1 MQLVGVGYKAA
12 VEENTIN
19 LRVGHSHPIILSIPE
34 NIQARVVNQTKIVL
48 NGPDLQQVTQ
58 FAAKIRAHRPPEPYN
73 GKGIFVDGE
82 TVIRKEGKK
91 TK

>member
-1 MQLVGVGYKAA
+1 MVGVGYKAA
-12 VEENTIN
+12 IEGNSIN
-19 LRVGHSHPIILSIPE
+19 LRVGYSHPIILPIPE
-34 NIQARVVNQTKIVL
+34 SIQARVVNQTKIVL
-48 NGPDLQQVTQ
+48 TGPNLQQVTQ
-58 FAAKIRAHRPPEPYN
+58 FAAKIRSHRPPEPYN

>member
-12 VEENTIN
+12 IEGNSIN
-19 LRVGHSHPIILSIPE
+19 LRVGFSHPIILPIPPH
-34 NIQARVVNQTKIVL
+34 IQARVVNQTKIVL
-48 NGPDLQQVTQ
+48 NGPDYQQVTQ
-58 FAAKIRAHRPPEPYN
+58 FAAKIRNYRPPEPYN